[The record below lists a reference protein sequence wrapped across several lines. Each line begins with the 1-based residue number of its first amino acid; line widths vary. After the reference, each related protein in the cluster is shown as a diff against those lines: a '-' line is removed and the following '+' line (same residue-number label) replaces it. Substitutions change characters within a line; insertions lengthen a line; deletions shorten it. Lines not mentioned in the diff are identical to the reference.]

1 MADLFGEVVYPSSRA
16 FWTEDDGENGEAGD
30 DTVSFTIDWIET
42 CPEKMKTLIIA
53 ETPLIKDFIEKCVI
67 QDHKCICNIKSPN
80 KKESS
85 RIHQLPNDLFLCLV
99 DPEVNLTIAG
109 DFIEAIS
116 PILSKS
122 ENTIAIT
129 CNHVSQ
135 LKCGEKTPELSFMRS
150 LSTRAVSEK
159 QRKFF
164 SVLSQPNIVAGVAAG
179 AIAYAEVM
187 DLPGTL
193 AVLYL
198 DGFELDSTSA
208 EPLIK
213 LFKELL
219 SYDLKDFHVASSLFL
234 EKGNLYM

>member
-1 MADLFGEVVYPSSRA
+1 MADFFGEVVHPNSRA
-16 FWTEDDGENGEAGD
+16 FWTEDDDESEEAGD
-30 DTVSFTIDWIET
+30 TTVSFTIDWTET

-53 ETPLIKDFIEKCVI
+53 ETPLIKDFIEQSVI
-67 QDHKCICNIKSPN
+67 QDHKSICSITSQNS
-80 KKESS
+80 KESS
-85 RIHQLPNDLFLCLV
+85 RIHRLPNDVFLCLI
-99 DPEVNLTIAG
+99 DSHINLTIAG

-135 LKCGEKTPELSFMRS
+135 LKCGEKAPELSFIRS
-150 LSTRAVSEK
+150 LSTRGVTEK
-159 QRKFF
+159 QRNFF
-164 SVLSQPNIVAGVAAG
+164 PVLSQPNIVAGVAAG
-179 AIAYAEVM
+179 VISHAEVM
-187 DLPGTL
+187 NLPGTL

-198 DGFELDSTSA
+198 DGFELDSQSA
-208 EPLIK
+208 QPLIK

-219 SYDLKDFHVASSLFL
+219 SYDLKDFNVPSSLFL